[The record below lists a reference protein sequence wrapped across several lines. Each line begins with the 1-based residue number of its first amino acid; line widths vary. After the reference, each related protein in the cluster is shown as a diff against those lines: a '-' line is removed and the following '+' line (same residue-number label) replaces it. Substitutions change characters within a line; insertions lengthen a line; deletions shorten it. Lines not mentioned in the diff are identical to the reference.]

1 MLNAPLTYLLAFV
14 VALGLL
20 VVVHEFGHYIVAR
33 MCGVK
38 VLRFAV
44 GFGKVLWSRR
54 YGADQTE
61 WAICSIPLGGYV
73 KMLDERE
80 GPVPPADLPRAF
92 TQQSL
97 GKRSLIVL
105 AGPVA
110 NLILAILLYWG
121 LFMHG
126 VEELRPVLGT
136 PAVDS
141 AAARANV
148 ERGDLVTAVNGRE
161 IASWEELRW
170 EILRDIAD
178 GRETQLQIR
187 GLDGADA
194 LLLLATH
201 ELDIDSLDRDPIHLL
216 GLSIEPPRLPAIVG
230 RVMPDTPAERAG
242 LRVGDV
248 VSAIDSRPISLWSEV
263 AQIARQSPG
272 KTLQLSIKR
281 DGALLD
287 IDLVPALVEENGRS
301 FGRIGFSPQEDPALR
316 EAMFSTV
323 SYAPG
328 IAIAKAVTQTWETS
342 VFTLRMIGRMLVG
355 DLSLKNL
362 SGPVT
367 IADYAGQSIQLG
379 IAYYIKFLALIS
391 ISIGVLNLL
400 PIPVLDGGHLMYYLA
415 EFMRGKPLPESV
427 FAFGQRIGL
436 ALLLLMM
443 SVALFNDLNRQFFG

>member
-33 MCGVK
+33 ICGVK

-80 GPVPPADLPRAF
+80 GAVSPADLPRAF

-126 VEELRPVLGT
+126 VEELRPILGT
-136 PAVDS
+136 PAADS

-242 LRVGDV
+242 LRVGDL
-248 VSAIDSRPISLWSEV
+248 VSAIDGRPIALWSEV

-281 DGALLD
+281 DDALFD
-287 IDLVPALVEENGRS
+287 IALVPALVEENGRS
-301 FGRIGFSPQEDPALR
+301 FGRIGFSPQDDPALR

-342 VFTLRMIGRMLVG
+342 VFTLRMIGRMLMG

>member
-1 MLNAPLTYLLAFV
+1 MFNAPLTYLLAFV

-54 YGADQTE
+54 YGEDQTE

-110 NLILAILLYWG
+110 NLLLAILLYCG

-126 VEELRPVLGT
+126 VEELRPILGAPVT
-136 PAVDS
+136 DS

-148 ERGDLVTAVNGRE
+148 QRGDLVTAVNGYE

-170 EILRDIAD
+170 AILRDIAD

-187 GLDGADA
+187 GVDGADA

-216 GLSIEPPRLPAIVG
+216 GLTLEPPRLPAIVG
-230 RVMPDTPAERAG
+230 RVMPDTPAERAD
-242 LRVGDV
+242 LRVGDQV
-248 VSAIDSRPISLWSEV
+248 TAIDGRPITLWSEV

-272 KTLQLSIKR
+272 RSLQLSIKR
-281 DGALLD
+281 GDMSLD
-287 IDLVPALVEENGRS
+287 VTLVPALVEENGRS
-301 FGRIGFSPQEDPALR
+301 FGRIGFSPQDDPALR

-323 SYAPG
+323 SYAPAT
-328 IAIAKAVTQTWETS
+328 AIAKAVNQTWETS

-379 IAYYIKFLALIS
+379 MTYYIKFLALIS